1 MTPSHQAPSELGHG
15 RSSGPAAP
23 VPTVGADARRDVRLG
38 ARDHARAAG
47 PDAGAVAGAH
57 ARPRAGVYRST
68 GRVRTRLA
76 GAGLGLAALA
86 SLGGC
91 IHVEGDVPQ
100 ARYTADKASV
110 LLDEGDY
117 LVTIER
123 PAADRKA
130 GGRLIDQLLGDA
142 RERGCSTVSVN
153 SYRRLVRIDGRGDDV
168 YGVRLVL
175 SCPTS
180 PGPL

>member
-1 MTPSHQAPSELGHG
+1 MTPSYQAPPVPRHG
-15 RSSGPAAP
+15 RSSGLAA
-23 VPTVGADARRDVRLG
+23 TVGADARRDVRLG
-38 ARDHARAAG
+38 ACDRARAAG
-47 PDAGAVAGAH
+47 PDAGPDVGAH
-57 ARPRAGVYRST
+57 AGPRAGVYRST
-68 GRVRTRLA
+68 GRVRARLA

-91 IHVEGDVPQ
+91 IHVERDVPQ
-100 ARYTADKASV
+100 ARYTTGKASV

-123 PAADRKA
+123 PAADREA
-130 GGRLIDQLLGDA
+130 GGRLVDQLLGDA

-180 PGPL
+180 PVPL